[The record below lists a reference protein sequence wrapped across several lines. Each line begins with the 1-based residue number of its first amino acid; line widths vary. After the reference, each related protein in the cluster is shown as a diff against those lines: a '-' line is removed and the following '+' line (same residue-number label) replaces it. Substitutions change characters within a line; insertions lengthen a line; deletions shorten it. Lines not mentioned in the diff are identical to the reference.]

1 MVLGPV
7 AALDPGKARSMAKDM
22 LARIRLG
29 EDPLAVKHD
38 AAARASETLGAQLPR
53 YLAHK
58 RAGLRPR
65 SYIEIERHLLVHAKK
80 LHSRSLADFATDRRS
95 VALLLAE
102 ITEASGPTAANMVRS
117 SLSAFSAWL
126 MREGLL
132 ESNPVTATNK
142 AVENGARDRV
152 LDDRELKL
160 IWTALEDDRYGA
172 IVKLLALTGL
182 RRAEIGGLR
191 VDEVDFDGEMIRL
204 PPTRCKNRRPHD
216 VPLFAPALAI
226 LRAQPRAHAYVFG
239 SERGG
244 FSGWTFGKRLLD
256 RKLGDAIQP
265 WVVHDLRRVISTNM
279 HERLQI
285 APHVVEACLGHYT
298 SRTGVSGVYN
308 RAQYAAEK
316 RIALGKWADLLL
328 EIVSGKK
335 PATVVRLP
343 KRK

>member
-1 MVLGPV
+1 MRSFRVISHRACRP
-7 AALDPGKARSMAKDM
+7 AA
-22 LARIRLG
+22 
-29 EDPLAVKHD
+29 PL
-38 AAARASETLGAQLPR
+38 
-53 YLAHK
+53 
-58 RAGLRPR
+58 
-65 SYIEIERHLLVHAKK
+65 YIEIERHLLVHAKK

-204 PPTRCKNRRPHD
+204 PPTRCKNAGRMMFRCSRPRS
-216 VPLFAPALAI
+216 LF
-226 LRAQPRAHAYVFG
+226 
-239 SERGG
+239 
-244 FSGWTFGKRLLD
+244 
-256 RKLGDAIQP
+256 
-265 WVVHDLRRVISTNM
+265 
-279 HERLQI
+279 
-285 APHVVEACLGHYT
+285 
-298 SRTGVSGVYN
+298 
-308 RAQYAAEK
+308 
-316 RIALGKWADLLL
+316 
-328 EIVSGKK
+328 
-335 PATVVRLP
+335 
-343 KRK
+343 